1 MKEFLIIIVI
11 VIIISNTTM
20 IIKNLYLKVNTS
32 AMTKSPLNMIN
43 SNC

>member
-11 VIIISNTTM
+11 IIIISNTTM
-20 IIKNLYLKVNTS
+20 IIKNLYLKHTS

-43 SNC
+43 NNC